1 MTHFETQ
8 LIFNDYYF
16 QLKNIY
22 QKIEKKIL
30 SKEGKIN
37 SEDYQFNNYIG
48 DITKNINWT
57 WAINKKSIQ
66 LFKNILDQFQEEI
79 NNFFENEFNLVG
91 ASFITLYESEVS
103 NTDFHYDINSYYDD
117 EKCNTITL
125 IFPLFIEEDMGNL
138 EYIENQETKIY
149 EYQKNKVLVWDA
161 CKFEHRTQPYKLT
174 EKKKRVLV
182 SMNLSSNEEWAIK
195 SVTNSLKCQ
204 GNLF

>member
-1 MTHFETQ
+1 MTHFEIS
-8 LIFNDYYF
+8 LIFNDNYY
-16 QLKNIY
+16 QLKKIY
-22 QKIEKKIL
+22 QKIEKNIL
-30 SKEGKIN
+30 SKEGKIDL
-37 SEDYQFNNYIG
+37 EDYQFNNYIG

-66 LFKNILDQFQEEI
+66 LFQNILDQFLGEI
-79 NNFFENEFNLVG
+79 NNFFKNEFNLIG
-91 ASFITLYESEVS
+91 ASFITLYESEVLD
-103 NTDFHYDINSYYDD
+103 TDFHYDINSQYDN

-125 IFPLFIEEDMGNL
+125 IFPLLIEEDMGNL

-149 EYQKNKVLVWDA
+149 KYQKNKVLVWDA

-182 SMNLSSNEEWAIK
+182 SMNLSSNEDWAIK
-195 SVTNSLKCQ
+195 SVSNSLKWQ